1 MDLEK
6 KLDSIERTELAYVLT
21 GAFLVGA
28 AAIGLQYQERDVDP
42 GEKQIQVSLA
52 LEKPNETVRDTAEVE
67 VNSTVFDAVNET
79 YKVEYSEYD
88 FGYLVTGIDGLA
100 QNRTHSWLYTVNN
113 ESGDTAVNNYILSE
127 DSDVT
132 FSYTPNSEY

>member
-1 MDLEK
+1 MDLKK
-6 KLDSIERTELAYVLT
+6 KLGSIERTELAYVLT
-21 GAFLVGA
+21 GALLVGV
-28 AAIGLQYQERDVDP
+28 AAIGLQYQDRDVAP
-42 GEKQIQVSLA
+42 GEDQIQVSLT
-52 LEKPNETVRDTAEVE
+52 LEKPNETVRDTAEIE

-79 YKVEYSEYD
+79 YKVEYTEYD

-100 QNRTHSWLYTVNN
+100 QNGTHSWLYSVNN
-113 ESGDTAVNNYILSE
+113 ESADRAVNNYVISE